1 MTRLVLVRHGEA
13 QAYVEGVVAGEKGCT
28 GLSELGRRQAEALRA
43 RLERTGELKDT
54 TALYASILP
63 RAVETASIIAPA
75 LGGHA
80 IVEDCDLCELHPG
93 EADGM
98 TWEDFRAT
106 FRGEEPWDPSTEMA
120 PGGESW
126 FTFVERVRAALLALV
141 ERHPDDEVVIG
152 CHGGV
157 IIGSMLTGFGL
168 PPTNGNQFRQ
178 GPENTSL
185 TEWLITDGTWNL
197 VRYNDHAH
205 LAGTTPGPD
214 FFAI

>member
-13 QAYVEGVVAGEKGCT
+13 QSYLDQVVAGEKGCS
-28 GLSELGRRQAEALRA
+28 GLSDLGRRQAAALRD
-43 RLERTGELKDT
+43 RLQRSRELADT

-63 RAVETASIIAPA
+63 RAIETASIIAPA
-75 LGGHA
+75 LGGHD

-98 TWEDFRAT
+98 RWDDYRAT
-106 FRGEEPWDPSTEMA
+106 YAVEPWEPDREMA

-126 FTFVERVRAALLALV
+126 LGFTARVAGALRALV
-141 ERHPDDEVVIG
+141 DRHADDTVVVG

-157 IIGSMLTGFGL
+157 IIGSMLTGLGL
-168 PPTNGNQFRQ
+168 PPVDGEHFRI

-185 TEWLITDGTWNL
+185 TEWIVEDGAWRL

-205 LAGTTPGPD
+205 LAD
-214 FFAI
+214 L